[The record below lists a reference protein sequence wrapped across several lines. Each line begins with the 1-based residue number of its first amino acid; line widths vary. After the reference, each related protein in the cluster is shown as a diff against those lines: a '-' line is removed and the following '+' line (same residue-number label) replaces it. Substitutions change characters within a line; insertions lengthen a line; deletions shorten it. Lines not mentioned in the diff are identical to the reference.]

1 MALAYR
7 RVGLLSLQQLLVALH
22 FVYYNICRRHQTLVM
37 TPAIAAGLED
47 HEWSIEELVGLLEA
61 REATD
66 GIQTW

>member
-7 RVGLLSLQQLLVALH
+7 RLGLLSLQQLLVALH
-22 FVYYNICRRHQTLVM
+22 FVYYNFCRCHQTLGM
-37 TPAIAAGLED
+37 TPAMAAGLED
-47 HEWSIEELVGLLEA
+47 HDWSIGELVALLEA